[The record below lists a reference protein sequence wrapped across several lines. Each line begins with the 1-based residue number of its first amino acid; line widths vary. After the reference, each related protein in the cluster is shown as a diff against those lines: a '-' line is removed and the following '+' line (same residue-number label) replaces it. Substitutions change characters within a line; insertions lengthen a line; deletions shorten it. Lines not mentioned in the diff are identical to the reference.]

1 MKFSTKKILLFS
13 LVLIFGLS
21 NCENEYEPGKRNT
34 NAVEHNYDGQDGT
47 PPPVTDSR
55 GTTTGSQTDD
65 DNLAANTD
73 IRDIWQRPELVLK
86 QLGDLDGKVVA
97 DIGAGPYG
105 YFSLRIAQETKAK
118 KVIAIDI
125 DQEALNII
133 ADARKAFLPE
143 NAQDRLETRLVTA
156 SDPKLKDGEADI
168 VLIVNT
174 TIYIENRLEYL
185 KDLRKGIRKGGKL
198 IIIDYKKKST
208 PIGPPVNL
216 RIALGEMERQ
226 LIEAGYTL
234 LPSDDKLLDFQYII
248 KATVE

>member
-1 MKFSTKKILLFS
+1 MIKFSTKTIFLFS
-13 LVLIFGLS
+13 LLMVFALS
-21 NCENEYEPGKRNT
+21 NCENELEPGKRNT
-34 NAVEHNYDGQDGT
+34 NAIEHNYTEQNGT
-47 PPPVTDSR
+47 PPPATN
-55 GTTTGSQTDD
+55 TGGKTNGSSAEDH
-65 DNLAANTD
+65 LAANTD

-86 QLGDLDGKVVA
+86 QLGELDGKVVA

-105 YFSLRIAQETKAK
+105 YFSLRIAQETNAK

-156 SDPKLKDGEADI
+156 SDPKLKPGEADI

-174 TIYIENRLEYL
+174 TIYIENRLQYL
-185 KDLRKGIRKGGKL
+185 KNLRKGIRKGGKL

-216 RIALGEMERQ
+216 RIALGEMEGE
-226 LIEAGYTL
+226 LAEAGYTL

>member
-1 MKFSTKKILLFS
+1 MIKLSTKEIFLFS
-13 LVLIFGLS
+13 LVLLLGLS
-21 NCENEYEPGKRNT
+21 NCENQYEPGKRNT
-34 NAVEHNYDGQDGT
+34 NAVEHNYTEQNDT
-47 PPPVTDSR
+47 SPS
-55 GTTTGSQTDD
+55 TTNGSSTEDH
-65 DNLAANTD
+65 LATNTD

-86 QLGDLDGKVVA
+86 QLGELDGKVVA

-105 YFSLRIAQETKAK
+105 YFSLRIAQETNAK

-156 SDPKLKDGEADI
+156 SDPKLEPGEADI

-174 TIYIENRLEYL
+174 TIYIENRLQYL
-185 KDLRKGIRKGGKL
+185 KNLRKGIRKGGKL

-216 RIALGEMERQ
+216 RIALGEMERELVQ
-226 LIEAGYTL
+226 AGYTL

>member
-1 MKFSTKKILLFS
+1 MMKSSTNKIFLFS
-13 LVLIFGLS
+13 LVVMLGFS
-21 NCENEYEPGKRNT
+21 NCENKYEPGKRNT
-34 NAVEHNYDGQDGT
+34 NTVEHNYGEQNNT
-47 PPPVTDSR
+47 PPPATNGNS
-55 GTTTGSQTDD
+55 TKDD
-65 DNLAANTD
+65 HLATNTD

-86 QLGDLDGKVVA
+86 QLGELDGKVVA

-105 YFSLRIAQETKAK
+105 YFSLRIAQETNAK

-156 SDPKLKDGEADI
+156 SDPKLKTGEADI

-174 TIYIENRLEYL
+174 TIYIENRLQYL
-185 KDLRKGIRKGGKL
+185 KNLRKGIRKGGKL

-216 RIALGEMERQ
+216 RIALGEMERE